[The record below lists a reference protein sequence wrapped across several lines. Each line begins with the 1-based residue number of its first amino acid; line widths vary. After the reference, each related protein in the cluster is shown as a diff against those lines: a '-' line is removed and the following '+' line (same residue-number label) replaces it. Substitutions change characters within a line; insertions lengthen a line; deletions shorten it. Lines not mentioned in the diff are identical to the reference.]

1 MTQKMQTALR
11 IILGISVA
19 GLIFSGYLSYMELFA
34 GGCQNAL
41 VQCGSNFSLFSLP
54 ACVYG
59 FFMYLIIFSV
69 SLWGL
74 GGYGVQ
80 KKSL

>member
-1 MTQKMQTALR
+1 MYQALR
-11 IILGISVA
+11 IIFGMSVA

-34 GGCQNAL
+34 GGCQNTL
-41 VQCGSNFSLFSLP
+41 VQCGSNFSLFNLP

-74 GGYGVQ
+74 GGYGIQ